1 MLLSAFTFLNFVMAA
16 GSVAANIVAN
26 VNDNNNNNNNNN
38 NDNNDNSNNFNI
50 QNNRE
55 GSFYFFCSDDFNL

>member
-1 MLLSAFTFLNFVMAA
+1 MLFSAFTFLNFVMAA

-55 GSFYFFCSDDFNL
+55 GFILFLLL